1 MAVVL
6 EVKKEIRH
14 ESRGCEAGGQYE
26 QAWEILK
33 RER

>member
-1 MAVVL
+1 MAAVVD
-6 EVKKEIRH
+6 VKKEIRH
-14 ESRGCEAGGQYE
+14 ESRGREAGQDE